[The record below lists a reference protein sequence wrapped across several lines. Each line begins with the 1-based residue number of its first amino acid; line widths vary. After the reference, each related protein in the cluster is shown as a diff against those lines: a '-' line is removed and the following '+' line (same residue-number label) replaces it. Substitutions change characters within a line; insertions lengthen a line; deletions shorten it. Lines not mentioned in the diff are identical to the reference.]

1 MSLQFLCAA
10 AFARF
15 MRRRVLGSQE
25 LACGVLTYGMFEPP
39 PTSTIAKSKL
49 GGTRF
54 GARRF

>member
-15 MRRRVLGSQE
+15 MRQRVLGSQE
-25 LACGVLTYGMFEPP
+25 LASSALTYGIFETS

-54 GARRF
+54 RAR